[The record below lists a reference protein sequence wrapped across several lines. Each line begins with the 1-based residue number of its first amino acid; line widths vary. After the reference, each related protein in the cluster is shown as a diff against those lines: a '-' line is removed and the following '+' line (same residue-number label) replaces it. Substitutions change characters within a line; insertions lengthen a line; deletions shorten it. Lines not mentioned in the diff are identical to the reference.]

1 MHGIDNWEKS
11 TMQRNMML
19 NPNFSPQAAL
29 KGEGEQ
35 DEAAQERRRQ
45 ERLKRKQGEQR
56 QNGTTTPDVEGD
68 PDVILEESKRAKRRK
83 QKKQRPDL
91 WSDDSLDIAEEEL
104 EDETERRRKSNRK
117 REDWYD
123 VWDE

>member
-29 KGEGEQ
+29 KFEGEQ

-45 ERLKRKQGEQR
+45 ERLKRKQEKGR
-56 QNGTTTPDVEGD
+56 QNGTSTRDVEVD
-68 PDVILEESKRAKRRK
+68 PDVILEASKRAKRRK

-91 WSDDSLDIAEEEL
+91 WSDDNLDLEEEEL
-104 EDETERRRKSNRK
+104 EDEIERRRKSNRK

>member
-1 MHGIDNWEKS
+1 MHGIDNWDKS

-29 KGEGEQ
+29 NFDGEQ

-45 ERLKRKQGEQR
+45 ERLKRKKEKYR
-56 QNGTTTPDVEGD
+56 QNGTQTQDEGD
-68 PDVILEESKRAKRRK
+68 PDVLLEEAKRAKRRK

-91 WSDDSLDIAEEEL
+91 WSDDSLDLSEEEL
-104 EDETERRRKSNRK
+104 EDEFDTRRRKGRRK

>member
-1 MHGIDNWEKS
+1 
-11 TMQRNMML
+11 MQWNMML
-19 NPNFSPQAAL
+19 NPNFNPQAAL
-29 KGEGEQ
+29 KFDGEP

-45 ERLKRKQGEQR
+45 ERLKRKKDKNR
-56 QNGTTTPDVEGD
+56 QNGTQTQESEEVD
-68 PDVILEESKRAKRRK
+68 PDVILAEAKRAKRRK

-91 WSDDSLDIAEEEL
+91 WSDDSLDLSEEEL
-104 EDETERRRKSNRK
+104 EDEFDTRRHKSRRK